1 MPHAEPANETPQTTR
16 NKVGPYQRR
25 KRAWKGGQDS
35 YDFRHM
41 QTSCHKM
48 LPAPPTIPFCLSTH
62 FCWQHFALK
71 FHARKSIKNFR
82 SSGSAAS
89 RWHSVCPSSTPTLSL
104 SPSLFFAFSHPPTCL
119 FLFAAALQLIL
130 SHAFDQ
136 IQLKVKRTTRV
147 RGNYSVS
154 HSHSHS
160 YVFFFALTLKLRQL
174 ELCYQPWAATKSQ
187 FCLSFLYSS
196 SLCFPFPKLNR
207 WKGELTAL
215 EMSRERHRV
224 TRG

>member
-1 MPHAEPANETPQTTR
+1 MAGPRPRTELPLATCHTPNPLMKHRKLHATKFGLISGGRRLKRQGQGGGQLRLSAYANELPQ
-16 NKVGPYQRR
+16 NVACP
-25 KRAWKGGQDS
+25 
-35 YDFRHM
+35 
-41 QTSCHKM
+41 
-48 LPAPPTIPFCLSTH
+48 LPDYPLPPFCLTTH
-62 FCWQHFALK
+62 FCWNHFALK

-82 SSGSAAS
+82 SSSSAGTLFVPLS
-89 RWHSVCPSSTPTLSL
+89 LSL

-160 YVFFFALTLKLRQL
+160 YVFVFALT
-174 ELCYQPWAATKSQ
+174 T
-187 FCLSFLYSS
+187 
-196 SLCFPFPKLNR
+196 
-207 WKGELTAL
+207 
-215 EMSRERHRV
+215 
-224 TRG
+224 